1 MALQFAL
8 NRLFLVTA
16 NLGSVFENVSEVVYH
31 HCYTYQICCIGSEGV
46 YLELC
51 TVETKFG
58 YLRLLRESQNVP
70 EEQYDEL
77 FISEQ
82 WQGKC
87 EDKMYGSACV
97 KPWCCHLY

>member
-16 NLGSVFENVSEVVYH
+16 NLGSVFENVSGVVYYH
-31 HCYTYQICCIGSEGV
+31 SYMYQICYIGSEGV

-58 YLRLLRESQNVP
+58 YLRMLGESQNVP
-70 EEQYDEL
+70 
-77 FISEQ
+77 
-82 WQGKC
+82 
-87 EDKMYGSACV
+87 
-97 KPWCCHLY
+97 

>member
-16 NLGSVFENVSEVVYH
+16 NLGSVFENVSGVVYYH
-31 HCYTYQICCIGSEGV
+31 SYMYQICYIGSEGV

-58 YLRLLRESQNVP
+58 YLRMFRESQNV
-70 EEQYDEL
+70 L
-77 FISEQ
+77 
-82 WQGKC
+82 
-87 EDKMYGSACV
+87 
-97 KPWCCHLY
+97 